1 MDIYE
6 KNLLCL
12 VMSFNKKINENLL
25 KNPGSFLKKILIS
38 LLLIA
43 LEQHTMHH
51 IKNTLTLISYKA

>member
-12 VMSFNKKINENLL
+12 VMSFNKKINEYLL

-51 IKNTLTLISYKA
+51 IKIP